1 MFISS
6 SYLWRCRLT
15 AVAAFTALIL
25 TACGGSEPPA
35 TAEATAAVARIE
47 VEPAALLLTDQGQ
60 SQAMVAR
67 AFDVEGREILGA
79 IVTWRASR
87 PTQVAVA
94 ADGLVT
100 AQVALGS
107 GQIVAE
113 ARGVRSAPVLVSVAR
128 PAPGVLLINDSQLVG
143 SPAAVDPG
151 AEPSIDNAYEVLLT
165 GIEPPAIGTLLLG
178 REGRTVGGEVLQS
191 QREGSAVRVRLRM
204 VPVGRLMQSAQIDE
218 DIDLTGLP
226 LKVPPELEALYSV
239 EKVDGEYVF
248 TPRPGAATATMVTK
262 LSARRLGLFARKLG
276 PFTCELAL
284 PELPVSLAQ
293 PAQFS
298 LKFEPHYIVQ
308 YDSEQGLRKLMLTAD
323 TAFKL
328 KANLQ
333 LSAAAL
339 VNVTCE
345 VFPYKRLQPLP
356 GWAGLVLAGEL
367 QAGVGFELEGS
378 LNIPLLGA
386 ELIAESKGPLQA
398 GLDCEAGTCKT
409 VGRWD
414 LITSNTLRLSSP
426 ADALANT
433 RSELFLFGYGIAKT
447 KAGLTLVDEAR
458 VDAITARGGL
468 KFETSLAPEVTQL
481 APLAVGVPDYRAD
494 YKLGL
499 LAEVAAGSVNK
510 GGSALRTLLQK
521 LGVFKVTLLKTQV
534 SEPLAVSPKG
544 TVSVDRS
551 VFRDGDPLQ
560 FKVQID
566 PQTAEFSRLGYNLRR
581 IRVLLTADGRPPRE
595 VASVEAK
602 PGQTSFDLSWVAE
615 GTTGQSQMA
624 FFAFVDTVLPMPVG
638 LELGKAILKP
648 QIFAGRFEVSY
659 DRVEDNESTLPD
671 FPQFPDFSR
680 RRVTDAIRLS
690 GLAVQEAVGQP
701 GFRLSGVVGTRTRD
715 DQGSVLR
722 LLPFPDCTGPETK
735 IETAFLRQATVPG
748 ARGSL
753 SMPIEGPEW
762 RLQIMDLSDAF
773 TGKQDRISARVM
785 SQPVGSGCASRGLV
799 DGSSSTT
806 TNSSVGVRL
815 PLPRE
820 PVEAITGIWLRGP
833 IGVDASTGRRAIKA
847 SLTGTGPVFNQTV
860 PVRFGFLN
868 GIAKGQVQRSYT
880 VNLDLVE
887 GPSPEVADLTLRLDA
902 RPFAERLGFMTYA
915 VNLVNNGTLAAT
927 DVRAEFTLP
936 AGWTLVGTTG
946 WSGCSASGRSVVCRV
961 DTLAVAEQRALL
973 VDVQAPD
980 AGGSHTA
987 HARVLAAEGDANLA
1001 DNSAQLVT
1009 QILE

>member
-6 SYLWRCRLT
+6 SCLWRCRLT

-47 VEPAALLLTDQGQ
+47 VEPAALLLTDPGQ

-67 AFDVEGREILGA
+67 AFDVEGREIPGA

-226 LKVPPELEALYSV
+226 LKVPPELEALYSL
-239 EKVDGEYVF
+239 EKIDGEYLF
-248 TPRPGAATATMVTK
+248 TPRPGAATATMAV
-262 LSARRLGLFARKLG
+262 
-276 PFTCELAL
+276 
-284 PELPVSLAQ
+284 
-293 PAQFS
+293 
-298 LKFEPHYIVQ
+298 
-308 YDSEQGLRKLMLTAD
+308 
-323 TAFKL
+323 
-328 KANLQ
+328 
-333 LSAAAL
+333 
-339 VNVTCE
+339 
-345 VFPYKRLQPLP
+345 QPLP

-378 LNIPLLGA
+378 LNIPLLDA

-398 GLDCEAGTCKT
+398 GLECEAGSCKT
-409 VGRWD
+409 VGRWA

-447 KAGLTLVDEAR
+447 KVGLTLVDEAR

-595 VASVEAK
+595 VASVDAK

-615 GTTGQSQMA
+615 GTT
-624 FFAFVDTVLPMPVG
+624 PP
-638 LELGKAILKP
+638 IP
-648 QIFAGRFEVSY
+648 
-659 DRVEDNESTLPD
+659 
-671 FPQFPDFSR
+671 
-680 RRVTDAIRLS
+680 
-690 GLAVQEAVGQP
+690 
-701 GFRLSGVVGTRTRD
+701 
-715 DQGSVLR
+715 R
-722 LLPFPDCTGPETK
+722 LL
-735 IETAFLRQATVPG
+735 
-748 ARGSL
+748 
-753 SMPIEGPEW
+753 
-762 RLQIMDLSDAF
+762 
-773 TGKQDRISARVM
+773 
-785 SQPVGSGCASRGLV
+785 SQP
-799 DGSSSTT
+799 
-806 TNSSVGVRL
+806 
-815 PLPRE
+815 
-820 PVEAITGIWLRGP
+820 
-833 IGVDASTGRRAIKA
+833 
-847 SLTGTGPVFNQTV
+847 
-860 PVRFGFLN
+860 
-868 GIAKGQVQRSYT
+868 
-880 VNLDLVE
+880 
-887 GPSPEVADLTLRLDA
+887 
-902 RPFAERLGFMTYA
+902 
-915 VNLVNNGTLAAT
+915 
-927 DVRAEFTLP
+927 
-936 AGWTLVGTTG
+936 
-946 WSGCSASGRSVVCRV
+946 
-961 DTLAVAEQRALL
+961 
-973 VDVQAPD
+973 
-980 AGGSHTA
+980 SH
-987 HARVLAAEGDANLA
+987 
-1001 DNSAQLVT
+1001 
-1009 QILE
+1009 